1 VARLFAVMLIFMVM
15 KLYIRNMVCNR
26 CKMAVSTELEKAGIV
41 PEHVELGEVTLK
53 VPATAAQLDQ
63 LRNALLP
70 LGFQLIDDQKK
81 RLIEQIK
88 TIIIEQVHYVPDRS
102 PIKLSALLSN
112 KLNHDYTYLS
122 NLFSSVEAQTI
133 ERYHI
138 LQKIERVKELLV
150 YNELTL
156 SQIAYQT
163 GYSSVA
169 HLSAQ
174 FKQIT
179 GLTTSAFKE
188 LNGHKRANLDSL

>member
-1 VARLFAVMLIFMVM
+1 M

-26 CKMAVSTELEKAGIV
+26 CKIAVGAELEKAGIIAGL
-41 PEHVELGEVTLK
+41 VELGEVTLK
-53 VPATAAQLDQ
+53 TPPTAAQLNQ
-63 LRNALLP
+63 FREALIP
-70 LGFQLIDDQKK
+70 LGFELIDDQKQ

-88 TIIIEQVHYVPDRS
+88 TIIIEHVHYTPDKL
-102 PIKLSALLSN
+102 PIKLSALLSD

-133 ERYHI
+133 EKYHI
-138 LQKIERVKELLV
+138 LQKIERVTELLV

-156 SQIAYQT
+156 SEIAYQT

-179 GLTTSAFKE
+179 GLTTSAFKA
-188 LNGHKRANLDSL
+188 LKGDKSTGLDQL